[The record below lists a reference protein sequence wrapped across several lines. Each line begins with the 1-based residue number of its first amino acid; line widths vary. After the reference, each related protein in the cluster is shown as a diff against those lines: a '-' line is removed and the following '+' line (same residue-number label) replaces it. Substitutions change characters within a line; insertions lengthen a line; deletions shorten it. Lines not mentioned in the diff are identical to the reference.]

1 VSVDDEQGNMDKD
14 EDDHDH
20 IINTSMK
27 KSKLTNAWV
36 TLLPMEE
43 RIKRA
48 VCVIL
53 GRPVHAWRRT
63 VIKEDGSSAP
73 VTLYIDK
80 LVDHPLLMRVMGAAT
95 AANDASAILTLA
107 KHIVPISMWL
117 PRLSERPHRNPFQMP
132 TNPRPGQWTH
142 LHSKDAKKLS
152 KLIAFF
158 CHPFT
163 IQHNRFLISVLGS
176 HTSGC
181 SGSWDYG
188 GDNNGLRNE
197 SEGMGIISLGV
208 ETRRRCASSTVIN
221 SIDLVD
227 FQRLVRVNNILCAYD
242 ASAQASML
250 HDATQRMAAYCKGY
264 RWYGPGAGA
273 APPCSFNAK
282 SSTTATTTAHE
293 FFPHQQLP
301 ASTSTRFWI
310 DEKMKRIMWN
320 EPMEL
325 RTLALKEMNVRT
337 VNVATRLHGPAE
349 CRVRVEGYTVFSL
362 RCGTDVDRQCL
373 QRMLLMYSADV
384 ICLQDVSLER
394 STITYTHTIG
404 MDMEDEGIV
413 CDKSECGDGDFN
425 GLFEQPPGGD
435 SDLQFILDALHESY
449 YCAYAVRHH
458 GTRAELILWNK
469 RRFEHSKGV
478 PFVPEKFP
486 RGGTV
491 MVDLPHIR
499 LCCSMVYA
507 DKMMS
512 LPQEFGTYCDVIFC
526 GEFECR
532 DQARVFCKDNEG
544 FVNMYEDIKGE
555 PMGFSSTWEDSEGL
569 IVEGRSKGHVLV
581 RGLMPAVVL
590 RGYSSARHAAL
601 ASRYV
606 PIVGGVLDW
615 MENDSMELE

>member
-1 VSVDDEQGNMDKD
+1 MGDV
-14 EDDHDH
+14 
-20 IINTSMK
+20 
-27 KSKLTNAWV
+27 V
-36 TLLPMEE
+36 THGGAHQA
-43 RIKRA
+43 RG
-48 VCVIL
+48 CVIL
-53 GRPVHAWRRT
+53 GRPVHAWRTST
-63 VIKEDGSSAP
+63 VSKEDGSSAGFAT
-73 VTLYIDK
+73 TLYIDK
-80 LVDHPLLMRVMGAAT
+80 LLDHPLLRRVMGAPT
-95 AANDASAILTLA
+95 AAHDASAKLTLV

-117 PRLSERPHRNPFQMP
+117 PRLTERPTFQNLFRMP

-142 LHSKDAKKLS
+142 LHRKNVKRLS

-158 CHPFT
+158 LHPFT

-181 SGSWDYG
+181 SGSWDYNLEDINING
-188 GDNNGLRNE
+188 ARNKGD
-197 SEGMGIISLGV
+197 EGMRIGKVGV
-208 ETRRRCASSTVIN
+208 ETGSRRCGSSDNDWSSTGVIN

-227 FQRLVRVNNILCAYD
+227 FQRLVRVDNILRAYD

-250 HDATQRMAAYCKGY
+250 HEATQQMAAYCRGY

-273 APPCSFNAK
+273 PCSSALR
-282 SSTTATTTAHE
+282 ATTTATAKAPAHDG

-310 DEKMKRIMWN
+310 DEKMKRLMWN

-337 VNVATRLHGPAE
+337 VNMATRLHGPEE
-349 CRVRVEGYTVFSL
+349 CQVRVEGYTVFSL
-362 RCGTDVDRQCL
+362 RCGTDIDRQCL
-373 QRMLLMYSADV
+373 PRMLLMYSADV

-394 STITYTHTIG
+394 STITFNTNTIG
-404 MDMEDEGIV
+404 MDMDMEEGGIGILPVV
-413 CDKSECGDGDFN
+413 CNTQSEVRGDGDFN
-425 GLFEQPPGGD
+425 GLFEQPPGGN

-449 YCAYAVRHH
+449 FCAYAVRHH
-458 GTRAELILWNK
+458 GTRAEVILWNK
-469 RRFEHSKGV
+469 RRFGHSKGV
-478 PFVPEKFP
+478 PFVPEKAP
-486 RGGTV
+486 QGGTV
-491 MVDLPHIR
+491 MVDLPHVR

-512 LPQEFGTYCDVIFC
+512 LPAEFGTHCDVIFC

-532 DQARVFCKDNEG
+532 DQARVFCKRNEG
-544 FVNMYEDIKGE
+544 FVNMYEDIRGE
-555 PMGFSSTWEDSEGL
+555 PMGFSSTWEDGEGR
-569 IVEGRSKGHVLV
+569 IREGRSKGHVLV

-590 RGYSSARHAAL
+590 QGYSSVRNAAL

-615 MENDSMELE
+615 MENDAMEY